1 VQVAPPSETVIVTLP
16 VGVGPPEVTRNSTG
30 KAEPEV
36 EGSGAS
42 LVIVVVVEMDL
53 TSMSLEVAL
62 A

>member
-1 VQVAPPSETVIVTLP
+1 MVTLP

-36 EGSGAS
+36 EGSGVS
-42 LVIVVVVEMDL
+42 LVIVVVVEMDP
-53 TSMSLEVAL
+53 TSMSREVVL